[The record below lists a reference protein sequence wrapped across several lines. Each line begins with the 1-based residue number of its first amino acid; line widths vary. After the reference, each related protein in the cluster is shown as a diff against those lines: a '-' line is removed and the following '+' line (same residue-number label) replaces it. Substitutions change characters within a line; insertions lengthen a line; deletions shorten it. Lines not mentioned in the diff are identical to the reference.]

1 MGRIPIYA
9 SKAPLRRTPMVRP
22 QPDIAVSEAIGGLAE
37 TVGKIAMD
45 WSTKKKDTEIQSE
58 YVSNTIIL
66 KEAQANFPKKL
77 EKMTRIL

>member
-37 TVGKIAMD
+37 TVGAITAD
-45 WSTKKKDTEIQSE
+45 WATKKAEVEIGRASCRE
-58 YVSNTIIL
+58 RVCESV
-66 KEAQANFPKKL
+66 
-77 EKMTRIL
+77 